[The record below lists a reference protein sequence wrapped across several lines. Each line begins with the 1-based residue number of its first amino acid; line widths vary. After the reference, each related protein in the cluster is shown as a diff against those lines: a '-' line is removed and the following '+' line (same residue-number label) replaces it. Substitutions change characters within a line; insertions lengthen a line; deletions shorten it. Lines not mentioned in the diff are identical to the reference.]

1 MTWPTSDVVRT
12 NADDTTDSP
21 ATFRADVLDLI
32 DKFNL
37 MRNHVSVFVR
47 GLLSAAD
54 AAAARTTLVAAAS
67 GSNTDITSLG
77 AVTGVT
83 AAERD
88 NSTKLATTAY
98 VDRAGVPV
106 GTIIA
111 YAGPTIPTGYLV
123 LPTAATNISRTT
135 YAALFAAIGTYFGA
149 GDGSTTFGMPY
160 VIDDGTIVHSPAHT
174 ARSRL
179 ARCWPTSTR
188 SASRPRWRP
197 AATMAPRAIPVPA
210 CTPTTPRL
218 SVAAA
223 TCRLALARG
232 SPSSIE
238 EMSPP

>member
-12 NADDTTDSP
+12 NADAGTDSP

-37 MRNHVSVFVR
+37 MRNHVNVFVR

-160 VIDDGTIVHSPAHT
+160 VIDDGTIVHSPGAYGTVTTGALLAHVHT
-174 ARSRL
+174 ISVTTEMAAGGNDGAARNSGTGL
-179 ARCWPTSTR
+179 HTNNTSSVGGSGNLPAGARAR
-188 SASRPRWRP
+188 F
-197 AATMAPRAIPVPA
+197 AIKY
-210 CTPTTPRL
+210 
-218 SVAAA
+218 
-223 TCRLALARG
+223 
-232 SPSSIE
+232 
-238 EMSPP
+238 